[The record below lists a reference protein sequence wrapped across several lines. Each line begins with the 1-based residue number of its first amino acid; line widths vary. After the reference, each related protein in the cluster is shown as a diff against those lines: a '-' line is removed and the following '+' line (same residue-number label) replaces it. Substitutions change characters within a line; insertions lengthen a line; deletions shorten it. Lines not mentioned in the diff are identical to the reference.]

1 MAFTRCTCL
10 LFLLAN
16 VAIEASADP
25 NDADGP
31 TYDQWKDRKSNET
44 AEADAAVAKQK
55 KMSAVDKVVSLLTS
69 LQQQVLTEGEAEAAT
84 YNKFSCFC
92 KDTSRE
98 KVEAIQ
104 SGEDEKD
111 SLSSNIETMSSD
123 REKVDAQ
130 MKQLMEDIAAAEKAM
145 TEAQA
150 NRAKLLKE
158 YETNAADL
166 KAALEALDGAI
177 SALKSS
183 KAPGLLQFQGVS
195 ETLRS
200 AALLADA
207 LGLPV
212 GAKALAFLQ
221 EVPQVP
227 TEDYKFHSA
236 DIISTLETL
245 KKDFWDEKNQVDAD
259 EVKSVAAFDSF
270 MQRTSNLVK
279 AKNRELDEA
288 QQEKARLMDEISM
301 TNQQLTTV
309 AATLLDDQEYLKK
322 LSEMCSDKAKTWD
335 QRTKVREEELYTLTQ
350 AIGIIKGAVTEKT
363 TAATIRFAQQGMS
376 LRLARAVASDA
387 NAMEAMEAEAEA
399 AEAPAFLQRGSL
411 ASGRHVLLQRRHLEA
426 MAPLDAAGRQK
437 VADLLR
443 SQGQRLHSALLTS
456 LAGRISTSA
465 DPFAK
470 VKTLIQELIE
480 RLLQEQGNEANQK
493 AWCDKATSAAEQKRT
508 YAAEDIEKLN
518 AEMARLEATRDKLAE
533 ELGVLATEI
542 KELKDARAKA
552 EKMRAEEK
560 SQNMETI
567 KEAQE
572 GLTALESAIDVLSK
586 FYKTMAKETVDLT
599 LAQKKGPAEDAPDAG
614 FKIGEAY
621 KGGQSESVGILAMLD
636 VMKSDFARTI
646 SETQEAEAQAEQDH
660 LVFMTETGKSLAQ
673 KQTSESERI
682 TQKDDAEEKLG
693 QADDSLQS
701 QTVILQTSITELL
714 ELKPVCVDTGM
725 SYQER
730 VDRRRDEIEA
740 LKKALCV
747 LGNYA
752 TYGPEGAADSC

>member
-1 MAFTRCTCL
+1 MALTRFACL
-10 LFLLAN
+10 LSLLAI
-16 VAIEASADP
+16 VASAAGADP
-25 NDADGP
+25 DEGP
-31 TYDQWKDRKSNET
+31 TYDQWKDRKGNET
-44 AEADAAVAKQK
+44 AAADAAIAKQK

-236 DIISTLETL
+236 NIISTLETL

-288 QQEKARLMDEISM
+288 QEEKSRLMDEISM
-301 TNQQLTTV
+301 ANQQLTTV

-322 LSEMCSDKAKTWD
+322 LSSMCSDKAKTWD
-335 QRTKVREEELYTLTQ
+335 QRTKVRQEELFTLTQ

-387 NAMEAMEAEAEA
+387 TAMEAVEAEAEA
-399 AEAPAFLQRGSL
+399 ADEAPAFLQSGSRRL
-411 ASGRHVLLQRRHLEA
+411 RSAVLLQRRVA
-426 MAPLDAAGRQK
+426 AAAPDDAVGRKK

-456 LAGRISTSA
+456 LAGRISGSA

-493 AWCDKATSAAEQKRT
+493 AWCDKSTSAAEQKRT
-508 YAAEDIEKLN
+508 YAAEEIENLN
-518 AEMARLEATRDKLAE
+518 AEMASLEAIRDKLAE
-533 ELGVLATEI
+533 ELTVLGEEI
-542 KELKDARAKA
+542 KELKINRAKA
-552 EKMRAEEK
+552 EQLRAEEK
-560 SQNMETI
+560 AENENTI
-567 KEAQE
+567 LEAQQ
-572 GLTALESAIDVLSK
+572 GKDALESAIKLLSR
-586 FYKTMAKETVDLT
+586 FYKTVAKESVDLS
-599 LAQKKGPAEDAPDAG
+599 LAQKKGPADDAPDAG

-621 KGGQSESVGILAMLD
+621 KGGQSESGGILGMMD
-636 VMKSDFARTI
+636 VMKSDFSRTI
-646 SETQEAEAQAEQDH
+646 SETEEAEAQAEQDH

-673 KQTSESERI
+673 KEQSESERI
-682 TQKDDAEEKLG
+682 TQKDDAEDKLS
-693 QADDSLQS
+693 QADESLQS

-725 SYQER
+725 SYEER
-730 VDRRRDEIEA
+730 VERRRDEIEA